1 MAYEPTVRT
10 SGYRSAAPVWS
21 GRGART
27 SKHALN
33 IFQSLDTE
41 NYARI
46 HRGMT
51 PAPFRDATIRS
62 FQSDPVPSQVTER
75 LQATAI
81 DRSLGNLEK
90 FGGTGSYISEK
101 GASNIIDSIADAWSD
116 SKQLSTTTYGGD
128 TAYAGTPNQ

>member
-10 SGYRSAAPVWS
+10 SGYRSAAPVYS

-27 SKHALN
+27 SRHALN

-46 HRGMT
+46 HRGIT

-62 FQSDPVPSQVTER
+62 FQTDPVPSQVTER

-81 DRSLGNLEK
+81 NQSYGNLEN
-90 FGGTGSYISEK
+90 FGGTKSYISEK
-101 GASNIIDSIADAWSD
+101 GASNIIDSIANAWSD
-116 SKQLSTTTYGGD
+116 SKQLSTTSFSVGGGSD
-128 TAYAGTPNQ
+128 EGP